1 MKCNIL
7 LKEAIDGSIVSPEER
22 VALNAMRKPAIS
34 GYTPKE
40 GIGIDINS
48 KLMTALEKIKQTHTR
63 DKTGN
68 AQFRPETI
76 RKLLQREGVSKG
88 EIETSLSKY

>member
-22 VALNAMRKPAIS
+22 AALNAAKPKAVS
-34 GYTPKE
+34 GYTPKN

-48 KLMTALEKIKQTHTR
+48 KLETALNKIAIQHGISINKEPM
-63 DKTGN
+63 
-68 AQFRPETI
+68 FRPETI
-76 RKLLQREGVSKG
+76 KKLLQRE
-88 EIETSLSKY
+88 